1 MTRFLKNKIGLA
13 IILTALVCLLA
24 IPELGTLSTV
34 KAAPVNWNAQTLF
47 EARPLAQAGP
57 DPLTP
62 TQILSAY
69 NLASTNGGAGKTIAI
84 VDAYNDPTIASDLS
98 TFCTNFGLPAA
109 TLTVHKMSSSVSN
122 NADWAIEISLDV
134 EWAHTIAP
142 YASILLVEA
151 TSSSLGNLL
160 SAVQYAASQPG
171 VVAVSMSWGGSEF
184 STESSY
190 DSYFTTPST
199 ATAPISFFASAGDTA
214 AQLLWPATSPNIV
227 SVGGTTLTMSGN
239 TFVSETAWSDS
250 GGGVSAY
257 EAMPTYQ
264 TSFGLNTQ
272 LQTTHRAVPDVA
284 YDADPNTGV
293 YVYDSTPYNGQ
304 AGWWDVGGTSAG
316 APQWAA
322 IQALGATANN
332 PNLYATAASSASKT
346 EIYDV
351 TSGSNGHSAGPGYDL
366 VTGIGS
372 PRTANFQ
379 PVSTPDFS
387 LSASSV
393 TIPAGTTGS
402 TNTVTVASLDGYNTP
417 VTLGVSDS
425 DNFATLPS
433 STAVTPP
440 GTATISITVPS
451 GTADTTDT
459 VTVTGTAGSTV
470 HTTTFTITV
479 TNPDFSVSASP
490 TSVNVPIGGQGATST
505 MTITAKD
512 GFTGSVS
519 LTASNLPL
527 GVTATFN
534 PATVSIP
541 SGTTSATST
550 LTLTATTGAASGTIT
565 VTGTGSSASHT
576 TTVGVTITTADF
588 GLTANPTS
596 LSIRP
601 GSLGT
606 SRITVNSIGGYTG
619 SPTLSATGMPSGMTA
634 TFNTNPVKAGS
645 SSTLMFMTSR
655 TTAAGTYTI
664 TITGTDSTH
673 GLKHTTTISV
683 TVT

>member
-332 PNLYATAASSASKT
+332 PNLYATAASSAYTT

-393 TIPAGTTGS
+393 IIPAGTTGS
-402 TNTVTVASLDGYNTP
+402 SNTVTVASLDGYNTP

-470 HTTTFTITV
+470 HTTKFTITV
-479 TNPDFSVSASP
+479 TNPDFLVSASP

-519 LTASNLPL
+519 LTASNLPS

>member
-1 MTRFLKNKIGLA
+1 MTRFFKNKIGLA
-13 IILTALVCLLA
+13 ILLTALVCLLA
-24 IPELGTLSTV
+24 TPELGTLSTV
-34 KAAPVNWNAQTLF
+34 KAAPVNWSAQTLF

-84 VDAYNDPTIASDLS
+84 VDAYNDPTISNDLS
-98 TFCTNFGLPAA
+98 TFSTNFGLPTA
-109 TLTVHKMSSSVSN
+109 TLTVHKMLSYISN
-122 NADWAIEISLDV
+122 NANWAVEISLDV
-134 EWAHTIAP
+134 EWAHAIAP
-142 YASILLVEA
+142 SASILLVEA
-151 TSSSLGNLL
+151 TSSSLSSLL
-160 SAVQYAASQPG
+160 SAVQYAASQSG

-190 DSYFTTPST
+190 DNYFTTPST

-239 TFVSETAWSDS
+239 TVVSETAWSDS

-264 TSFGLNTQ
+264 TNFGLNTQ
-272 LQTTHRAVPDVA
+272 LQTTYRAVPDVA

-322 IQALGATANN
+322 IQALGATAND
-332 PNLYATAASSASKT
+332 PNLYATAASSAYST

-351 TSGSNGHSAGPGYDL
+351 ISGSNGHSAGPGYDL

-372 PRTANFQ
+372 PRTSTFQ
-379 PVSTPDFS
+379 PVTTPDFS
-387 LSASSV
+387 LSAPSV
-393 TIPAGTTGS
+393 TIPAGTTG
-402 TNTVTVASLDGYNTP
+402 TNSVTVTSIDGYSSP
-417 VTLGVSDS
+417 VTLTLSDS
-425 DNFATLPS
+425 LGFATLP
-433 STAVTPP
+433 TPTIITP
-440 GTATISITVPS
+440 TGTATMSITVPA

-470 HTTTFTITV
+470 HTTTFTLTV

-490 TSVNVPIGGQGATST
+490 NSVNVPIGGQGATST
-505 MTITAKD
+505 VTVTAKD

-519 LTASNLPL
+519 LTDSNLPS

-534 PATVSIP
+534 PSTVTIA
-541 SGTTSATST
+541 SGATSATST
-550 LTLTATTGAASGTIT
+550 LTLSAATGASSGTIT
-565 VTGTGSSASHT
+565 VTGTSSSASHT
-576 TTVGVTITTADF
+576 TTVGVTVTTADF

-606 SRITVNSIGGYTG
+606 SRITVSSIGGYTG
-619 SPTLSATGMPSGMTA
+619 SPTLSASGMPNGMTA

-645 SSTLMFMTSR
+645 SSTLMFMTSG

-673 GLKHTTTISV
+673 ALKHTTTISV